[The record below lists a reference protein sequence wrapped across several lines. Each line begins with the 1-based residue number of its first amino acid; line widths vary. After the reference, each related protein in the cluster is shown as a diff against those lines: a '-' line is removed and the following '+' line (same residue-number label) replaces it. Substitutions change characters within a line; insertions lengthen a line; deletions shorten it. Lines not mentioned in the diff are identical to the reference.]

1 MAELTVLEEKLGEV
15 LGLAMAAQAGQMVP
29 RREPRAHIA
38 RASLG
43 RAAHRARDNHDRKEL
58 MAKAKRDKKLYRRMR
73 EGGLRKSVARQLS
86 ELPAQVRGGKRAPKG
101 MRGAVAR
108 LETTVSELRG
118 HATRGDRSASA
129 RKAAKTRRAKARS
142 RSASARKGA
151 RRRSKA

>member
-1 MAELTVLEEKLGEV
+1 
-15 LGLAMAAQAGQMVP
+15 
-29 RREPRAHIA
+29 
-38 RASLG
+38 
-43 RAAHRARDNHDRKEL
+43 

-101 MRGAVAR
+101 LRGAVAR

-118 HATRGDRSASA
+118 HAKRGDRSASA
-129 RKAAKTRRAKARS
+129 RKAAKTRRAKAQS